1 MTNKLIKIT
10 YYANVTA
17 QCLLAGV
24 LILVLFFWITNQPGQ
39 KELNNIFSSLFIFH
53 LFLELTLERM
63 KVTILKNELKK
74 LGLSDLFVE
83 KTIDIKNL

>member
-1 MTNKLIKIT
+1 MSNKLIKIT
-10 YYANVTA
+10 YYANVIT

-24 LILVLFFWITNQPGQ
+24 LILVLFFWVTNQPGQ

-53 LFLELTLERM
+53 LFLELTLERI

-83 KTIDIKNL
+83 NTIDIKNL